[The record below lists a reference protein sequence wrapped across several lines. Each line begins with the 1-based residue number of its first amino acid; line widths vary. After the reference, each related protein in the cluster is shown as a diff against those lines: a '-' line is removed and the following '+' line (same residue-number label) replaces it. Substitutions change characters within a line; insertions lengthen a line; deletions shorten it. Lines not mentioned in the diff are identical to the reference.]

1 MINCEVAHQLVI
13 SSIFCQ
19 RASPMALWKVCQRPQ
34 QERDGALFCPGD
46 EAVVERL
53 KTKASQPRDDGENP
67 VHSVH
72 SPYVKMNESML
83 EIVLFL

>member
-53 KTKASQPRDDGENP
+53 KTKACQPLDTGENRMHRVRYP
-67 VHSVH
+67 F
-72 SPYVKMNESML
+72 VKMSR
-83 EIVLFL
+83 